1 MKRRLPNVDY
11 LSSFYETKQNLESAH
26 KRQRIFAHPTS
37 KNKLLRQHMYQFIEN
52 HNSNIDTQINDEI
65 TKLVNI
71 LRNVI
76 IDNNIPKM
84 QELVSHGIL
93 DEINN
98 SINSYNNNDSND
110 MNEIKNVVT
119 EILGCILQYNRE
131 ECLLIISPFIKCKK
145 FDINKFDKPI
155 LSDPYKIILF
165 LHSNGY
171 IDLTAAH
178 AKLFHKCVQYGHYNT
193 VKYCLDSNVQVNSCE
208 NRAIR
213 DAARYGHLNVVK
225 LLHSRGGNIHQYRDE
240 CLRKAARHGHINV
253 LKYLIEVIGYK
264 IQPQPQDNIAI
275 RYMKYQNKRNKINWN
290 ILDYFFYDLKV
301 DFKQKQND
309 YMTIIHE
316 YSKNCKYFNCQEFEE
331 LIERYKLS
339 DILWEKGQTDPT
351 AASIFYEHRRLEI
364 RPDIILCFKKLGYD
378 ICEPISNLTPIQ
390 HYCDL
395 SDGHYINPKILQSF
409 IIDGGA
415 KLNYFI
421 GRKQMNNNS
430 IAQIITNSDAKIKY
444 NKLLTLQM
452 VMNEPFNIKLKN
464 PNKRKQDIWY
474 IFIQRFHSGHQ
485 VYTSFFEMFLKLM
498 RIYIN
503 VNHEPIHL
511 FHSNEIDENKKIK
524 YKIYIVKDDQGYSQN
539 DSQLK
544 LKKNKKK
551 LKNAKKFLNRIVF
564 VTDDRD
570 SVF

>member
-253 LKYLIEVIGYK
+253 LKYLISNNGNIHSRNSQALLKSVENGHTQCVDLLIKNGILKYENLCITNNAIKYRQYNCLSLLLRYGYTLYDEK
-264 IQPQPQDNIAI
+264 LRRLALIALYGNNYTNNNNNISYEISDNNDNYNEESDDI
-275 RYMKYQNKRNKINWN
+275 
-290 ILDYFFYDLKV
+290 DL
-301 DFKQKQND
+301 
-309 YMTIIHE
+309 
-316 YSKNCKYFNCQEFEE
+316 
-331 LIERYKLS
+331 
-339 DILWEKGQTDPT
+339 DILSEKNRNNFSETESSVSPPLSPQYLSSSAG
-351 AASIFYEHRRLEI
+351 SIMSMSMSDRSPSIGIYGY
-364 RPDIILCFKKLGYD
+364 GYD
-378 ICEPISNLTPIQ
+378 DQLFEDDDDT
-390 HYCDL
+390 
-395 SDGHYINPKILQSF
+395 
-409 IIDGGA
+409 
-415 KLNYFI
+415 
-421 GRKQMNNNS
+421 
-430 IAQIITNSDAKIKY
+430 
-444 NKLLTLQM
+444 
-452 VMNEPFNIKLKN
+452 
-464 PNKRKQDIWY
+464 
-474 IFIQRFHSGHQ
+474 IQRFLDSISEGLALRETMM
-485 VYTSFFEMFLKLM
+485 VSVLTEFIYDEIACIICSYEKLACTDEDKLALND
-498 RIYIN
+498 IQIN
-503 VNHEPIHL
+503 KG
-511 FHSNEIDENKKIK
+511 NKFKRT
-524 YKIYIVKDDQGYSQN
+524 
-539 DSQLK
+539 
-544 LKKNKKK
+544 
-551 LKNAKKFLNRIVF
+551 F
-564 VTDDRD
+564 
-570 SVF
+570 SV